1 MSRSVRFVGAALI
14 PAFTLPVGGAAVARS
29 ADVPPPPT
37 NKNLPR
43 DLDVASPYIPQSVCD
58 PTPKPG
64 VTAFAR
70 LMANH
75 YDEFNYGISRA
86 CNYGL
91 TEHSEGRALDWM
103 LNAYDPHERAVADG
117 VISWLLAP
125 DSQGRPAA
133 MARRFGVMYIIWNR
147 QIWGTYQMDAGWRPY
162 NGASPHTDHIHFSFS
177 WDGAMQR
184 TSWWTGVAWT
194 GVTQGPGGPPA
205 PLPDPTSYPTLR
217 EGASGPDVQLAQKVI
232 GVSADGV
239 FGPATREA
247 LKTWQSKN
255 GIKVTGILDQA
266 TWDQMVKLGKIPPRG
281 GDDAG
286 GALTPYLKTKI
297 RLGSTG
303 DAVKALQKELKI
315 SADGVFGS
323 GTEKAVKAYQKSKEL
338 DQNGIVSPNV
348 WRALAGLKYTKTD
361 PAKSAPGGDL
371 APYLTTKIRKGSTGD
386 AVKALQ
392 KELKISADGVFG
404 SGTEK
409 AVKAYQKSKELD
421 QNGIV
426 SPNVWRALAGLK
438 YTKTDPA
445 KPDAPGGALAK
456 YLETK
461 VRKGDRGAAVTALQ
475 KKLKI
480 DADGVFG
487 SGTEKAVK
495 AYQKSKE
502 LDQNGIVSPNVWRA
516 LAGLKYTKTDP
527 AKPDAPGGALAKYL
541 ETKVRKGDRGAAVT
555 ALQKKLKIDAD
566 GVFGSGTEK
575 AVKAYQKSKELD
587 QNGIVSP
594 NVWRALAGL
603 KYTKT
608 DPAKPTKPA
617 TPGGDLA
624 KYLTTKIRKGDRG
637 AAVTAL
643 QKKLK
648 IDADG
653 VFGSGTERAV
663 KAYQK
668 SKELDQNGIVS
679 PNVWRALAG
688 LKYTKTDPA
697 KPTKPATPGGD
708 LAKYLTTKIRKGD
721 RGAAVTALQKK
732 LKIDADGVFGS
743 GTERAVKAYQKS
755 KQLDQNGI
763 VSPNVWRALAGKS
776 YTKTGVRAAAAK
788 PAADPSRGAT
798 VSTSTPYD
806 SVRSTVLA
814 SGARGA
820 HVKTLQRALGGV
832 AVDGVYGS
840 GTVKAVRSFQ
850 AKEGLPVTGITD
862 DKVWARLESKDHP
875 SAMHRTVVLKP
886 GSTGEAVRVVQRTL
900 GLEVDGVFSD
910 ETRDAV
916 KALQRRHGL
925 TSTGYVGGVTWQAID
940 REARARR

>member
-1 MSRSVRFVGAALI
+1 
-14 PAFTLPVGGAAVARS
+14 
-29 ADVPPPPT
+29 
-37 NKNLPR
+37 
-43 DLDVASPYIPQSVCD
+43 
-58 PTPKPG
+58 
-64 VTAFAR
+64 
-70 LMANH
+70 
-75 YDEFNYGISRA
+75 
-86 CNYGL
+86 
-91 TEHSEGRALDWM
+91 
-103 LNAYDPHERAVADG
+103 
-117 VISWLLAP
+117 
-125 DSQGRPAA
+125 
-133 MARRFGVMYIIWNR
+133 
-147 QIWGTYQMDAGWRPY
+147 
-162 NGASPHTDHIHFSFS
+162 
-177 WDGAMQR
+177 
-184 TSWWTGVAWT
+184 
-194 GVTQGPGGPPA
+194 
-205 PLPDPTSYPTLR
+205 
-217 EGASGPDVQLAQKVI
+217 
-232 GVSADGV
+232 
-239 FGPATREA
+239 
-247 LKTWQSKN
+247 
-255 GIKVTGILDQA
+255 
-266 TWDQMVKLGKIPPRG
+266 
-281 GDDAG
+281 
-286 GALTPYLKTKI
+286 
-297 RLGSTG
+297 
-303 DAVKALQKELKI
+303 
-315 SADGVFGS
+315 
-323 GTEKAVKAYQKSKEL
+323 
-338 DQNGIVSPNV
+338 
-348 WRALAGLKYTKTD
+348 
-361 PAKSAPGGDL
+361 
-371 APYLTTKIRKGSTGD
+371 
-386 AVKALQ
+386 
-392 KELKISADGVFG
+392 
-404 SGTEK
+404 EK

-445 KPDAPGGALAK
+445 KPTTPATPGGDLAK
-456 YLETK
+456 YLTTK
-461 VRKGDRGAAVTALQ
+461 IRKGDRGAAVTALQ

-495 AYQKSKE
+495 
-502 LDQNGIVSPNVWRA
+502 
-516 LAGLKYTKTDP
+516 T
-527 AKPDAPGGALAKYL
+527 
-541 ETKVRKGDRGAAVT
+541 
-555 ALQKKLKIDAD
+555 
-566 GVFGSGTEK
+566 
-575 AVKAYQKSKELD
+575 YQKSKELD

-653 VFGSGTERAV
+653 VFGSGTEKAV
-663 KAYQK
+663 KTYQK

-697 KPTKPATPGGD
+697 KPTKPAAPSGD
-708 LAKYLTTKIRKGD
+708 LTPFLDAKIRKGD

-788 PAADPSRGAT
+788 PATDPSRGST

>member
-1 MSRSVRFVGAALI
+1 
-14 PAFTLPVGGAAVARS
+14 
-29 ADVPPPPT
+29 
-37 NKNLPR
+37 
-43 DLDVASPYIPQSVCD
+43 
-58 PTPKPG
+58 
-64 VTAFAR
+64 
-70 LMANH
+70 
-75 YDEFNYGISRA
+75 
-86 CNYGL
+86 
-91 TEHSEGRALDWM
+91 
-103 LNAYDPHERAVADG
+103 
-117 VISWLLAP
+117 
-125 DSQGRPAA
+125 
-133 MARRFGVMYIIWNR
+133 
-147 QIWGTYQMDAGWRPY
+147 
-162 NGASPHTDHIHFSFS
+162 
-177 WDGAMQR
+177 
-184 TSWWTGVAWT
+184 
-194 GVTQGPGGPPA
+194 
-205 PLPDPTSYPTLR
+205 
-217 EGASGPDVQLAQKVI
+217 
-232 GVSADGV
+232 
-239 FGPATREA
+239 
-247 LKTWQSKN
+247 
-255 GIKVTGILDQA
+255 
-266 TWDQMVKLGKIPPRG
+266 
-281 GDDAG
+281 
-286 GALTPYLKTKI
+286 
-297 RLGSTG
+297 
-303 DAVKALQKELKI
+303 
-315 SADGVFGS
+315 
-323 GTEKAVKAYQKSKEL
+323 
-338 DQNGIVSPNV
+338 
-348 WRALAGLKYTKTD
+348 
-361 PAKSAPGGDL
+361 
-371 APYLTTKIRKGSTGD
+371 
-386 AVKALQ
+386 
-392 KELKISADGVFG
+392 
-404 SGTEK
+404 
-409 AVKAYQKSKELD
+409 YQKSKELD

-445 KPDAPGGALAK
+445 KPTTPATLGGDLAK
-456 YLETK
+456 YLTTK
-461 VRKGDRGAAVTALQ
+461 IRKGDRGAAVTALQ
-475 KKLKI
+475 KKL
-480 DADGVFG
+480 
-487 SGTEKAVK
+487 
-495 AYQKSKE
+495 
-502 LDQNGIVSPNVWRA
+502 R
-516 LAGLKYTKTDP
+516 
-527 AKPDAPGGALAKYL
+527 
-541 ETKVRKGDRGAAVT
+541 
-555 ALQKKLKIDAD
+555 IDAD

-617 TPGGDLA
+617 APSGDL
-624 KYLTTKIRKGDRG
+624 TP
-637 AAVTAL
+637 
-643 QKKLK
+643 
-648 IDADG
+648 
-653 VFGSGTERAV
+653 F
-663 KAYQK
+663 
-668 SKELDQNGIVS
+668 LD
-679 PNVWRALAG
+679 
-688 LKYTKTDPA
+688 
-697 KPTKPATPGGD
+697 
-708 LAKYLTTKIRKGD
+708 TKIRKGD

>member
-1 MSRSVRFVGAALI
+1 M
-14 PAFTLPVGGAAVARS
+14 
-29 ADVPPPPT
+29 
-37 NKNLPR
+37 
-43 DLDVASPYIPQSVCD
+43 
-58 PTPKPG
+58 
-64 VTAFAR
+64 
-70 LMANH
+70 
-75 YDEFNYGISRA
+75 
-86 CNYGL
+86 
-91 TEHSEGRALDWM
+91 
-103 LNAYDPHERAVADG
+103 
-117 VISWLLAP
+117 
-125 DSQGRPAA
+125 
-133 MARRFGVMYIIWNR
+133 
-147 QIWGTYQMDAGWRPY
+147 
-162 NGASPHTDHIHFSFS
+162 
-177 WDGAMQR
+177 
-184 TSWWTGVAWT
+184 
-194 GVTQGPGGPPA
+194 
-205 PLPDPTSYPTLR
+205 
-217 EGASGPDVQLAQKVI
+217 
-232 GVSADGV
+232 
-239 FGPATREA
+239 
-247 LKTWQSKN
+247 
-255 GIKVTGILDQA
+255 
-266 TWDQMVKLGKIPPRG
+266 
-281 GDDAG
+281 
-286 GALTPYLKTKI
+286 
-297 RLGSTG
+297 
-303 DAVKALQKELKI
+303 
-315 SADGVFGS
+315 
-323 GTEKAVKAYQKSKEL
+323 
-338 DQNGIVSPNV
+338 
-348 WRALAGLKYTKTD
+348 
-361 PAKSAPGGDL
+361 
-371 APYLTTKIRKGSTGD
+371 
-386 AVKALQ
+386 
-392 KELKISADGVFG
+392 
-404 SGTEK
+404 
-409 AVKAYQKSKELD
+409 
-421 QNGIV
+421 
-426 SPNVWRALAGLK
+426 
-438 YTKTDPA
+438 
-445 KPDAPGGALAK
+445 
-456 YLETK
+456 
-461 VRKGDRGAAVTALQ
+461 
-475 KKLKI
+475 
-480 DADGVFG
+480 
-487 SGTEKAVK
+487 
-495 AYQKSKE
+495 
-502 LDQNGIVSPNVWRA
+502 
-516 LAGLKYTKTDP
+516 
-527 AKPDAPGGALAKYL
+527 
-541 ETKVRKGDRGAAVT
+541 T

-608 DPAKPTKPA
+608 DPAKPT
-617 TPGGDLA
+617 
-624 KYLTTKIRKGDRG
+624 
-637 AAVTAL
+637 
-643 QKKLK
+643 
-648 IDADG
+648 
-653 VFGSGTERAV
+653 
-663 KAYQK
+663 
-668 SKELDQNGIVS
+668 
-679 PNVWRALAG
+679 
-688 LKYTKTDPA
+688 